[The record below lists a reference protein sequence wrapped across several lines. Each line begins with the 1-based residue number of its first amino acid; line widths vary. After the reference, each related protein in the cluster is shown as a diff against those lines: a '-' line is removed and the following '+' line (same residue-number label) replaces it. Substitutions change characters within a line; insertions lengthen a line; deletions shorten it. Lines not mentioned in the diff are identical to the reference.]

1 MNMLIS
7 ALVFIALLTVSMAH
21 FLWSFGR
28 TWPIREEKLLAQTVV
43 GTAGIERMPSRWLS
57 LTVAIFT
64 LAVGL
69 LALSLA
75 DHTSGGLGLSLLGL
89 PFAAIFL
96 GRGIIGY
103 TPGWAAKTPEPNFRL
118 NDRRVYSPLCLAIGA
133 GLLALVIMRF
143 L

>member
-7 ALVFIALLTVSMAH
+7 SLVFIALLTVSLAH
-21 FLWSFGR
+21 LLWAFGR

-43 GTAGIERMPSRWLS
+43 GTPGIERMPSRWLS
-57 LTVAIFT
+57 LGVAVLS
-64 LAVGL
+64 LAAGL

-96 GRGIIGY
+96 ARGIIGY
-103 TPGWAAKTPEPNFRL
+103 TSGWAAKTPEPNFRL

-133 GLLALVIMRF
+133 GLLILVIMRF

>member
-57 LTVAIFT
+57 LAVAIFT

-103 TPGWAAKTPEPNFRL
+103 THGWAAKTPEPNFRL